1 MSGASTLPAI
11 TPYAAM
17 QADALGAAA
26 MDMPPMPAIPAAG
39 AGIGAA
45 ASSPFGRLVSQGLE
59 GINTELIAAQGGLQ
73 ALAVGQ
79 APNLHQTMMRLE
91 ESRLSF
97 QLLLQVRNR
106 LLEAY
111 QDVMKMQ
118 V

>member
-1 MSGASTLPAI
+1 MSPDALAALQVQAVAPSTGAAVAAPARLVE
-11 TPYAAM
+11 PQPA
-17 QADALGAAA
+17 ADA
-26 MDMPPMPAIPAAG
+26 
-39 AGIGAA
+39 
-45 ASSPFGRLVSQGLE
+45 FGRLVTEGIGEVNRQLVTSQGDLQR
-59 GINTELIAAQGGLQ
+59 LAAGDVQ
-73 ALAVGQ
+73 
-79 APNLHQTMMRLE
+79 NLHQIMVRLE

>member
-1 MSGASTLPAI
+1 MTWEAI
-11 TPYAAM
+11 QAVAQAG
-17 QADALGAAA
+17 QADAASEVLPAVASLPVGSPAGQFGDMVNQGLTGVNQQLLGAQT
-26 MDMPPMPAIPAAG
+26 DLQQLAAG
-39 AGIGAA
+39 D
-45 ASSPFGRLVSQGLE
+45 VQ
-59 GINTELIAAQGGLQ
+59 
-73 ALAVGQ
+73 
-79 APNLHQTMMRLE
+79 NLHQVMIRLE